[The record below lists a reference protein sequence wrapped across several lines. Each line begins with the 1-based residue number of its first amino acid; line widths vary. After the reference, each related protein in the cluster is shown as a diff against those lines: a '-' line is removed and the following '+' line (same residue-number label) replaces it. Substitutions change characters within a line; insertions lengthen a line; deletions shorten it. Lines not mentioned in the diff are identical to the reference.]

1 MLPMRPLRRA
11 VCRMTGVIVE
21 GYSTGGQG
29 VRGVAV
35 QEACGPGHIFAAAC
49 LGDGYLCAARDD
61 LQGSSAA

>member
-1 MLPMRPLRRA
+1 MRPLRRA

-35 QEACGPGHIFAAAC
+35 QEACGPGHIFAARG
-49 LGDGYLCAARDD
+49 LFG
-61 LQGSSAA
+61 